1 MKRLI
6 ILLTGIMLLIS
17 GCKKTYEPTNI
28 SGLTNDINEIHNI
41 LKDKREIYFEKK
53 EYTLSKSE
61 LDNISKS
68 LDNISSSLN
77 ELNYLKKISKD
88 DELYTALKILIDLDL
103 LTILSDKDAKTK
115 TSAKII
121 VNMAQQRTKQM
132 ISLINAGV
140 DIRQYLKD
148 YKKLDCVGSSCGY
161 INILMYISMVSD
173 AVKQLKLSEEDRKT
187 FKNFTLNIKN
197 AWGLYLFQS
206 DGVDRQI
213 YRSIQDIYLPY
224 LKTKGIYNENIDNLM
239 RDITKYTIKKS
250 IYTITESTNNIFSYI
265 TDSKYVREFFM
276 DTKGGMVT
284 DEDLEMAKE
293 ERSGTYPAV
302 CSRPKF
308 LFEEAKKEC
317 LEYINKADFESLVE
331 KMADSNI
338 DDGKTYIIIDDEVCM
353 IEDNENTK
361 FYGKNEICKAIE
373 KKSKN

>member
-28 SGLTNDINEIHNI
+28 SDLTDDINKIHSI
-41 LKDKREIYFEKK
+41 LKDKREIYFEQK

-68 LDNISSSLN
+68 IDRISGKLN
-77 ELNYLKKISKD
+77 ELNYIKKISKD
-88 DELYTALKILIDLDL
+88 EELYTALKILIDLDVM
-103 LTILSDKDAKTK
+103 TILSDNDIDIKNI
-115 TSAKII
+115 SKIV

-161 INILMYISMVSD
+161 INILMYMSMVSD
-173 AVKQLKLSEEDRKT
+173 AVKQLKLSEEDKKT
-187 FKNFTLNIKN
+187 FDSFTTNITS

-206 DGVDRQI
+206 DGADRQI
-213 YRSIQDIYLPY
+213 YRSIQDKYLPY

-239 RDITKYTIKKS
+239 EDITKYTTNKS
-250 IYTITESTNNIFSYI
+250 MNFVAESTNTTLSYV
-265 TDSKYVREFFM
+265 TDSRYVKKFFM

-293 ERSGTYPAV
+293 ERSETYPAV
-302 CSRPKF
+302 CARPKF
-308 LFEEAKKEC
+308 LFEEGKKEC
-317 LEYINKADFESLVE
+317 LDYIEREDIKSLVE

-338 DDGKTYIIIDDEVCM
+338 DDGNRK
-353 IEDNENTK
+353 
-361 FYGKNEICKAIE
+361 E
-373 KKSKN
+373 K

>member
-1 MKRLI
+1 MRL
-6 ILLTGIMLLIS
+6 LLITFIMTLFIS
-17 GCKKTYEPTNI
+17 GCQKTYEPTNTLD
-28 SGLTNDINEIHNI
+28 LTDDINKIHSI
-41 LKDKREIYFEKK
+41 LKDKREIYFEQK
-53 EYTLSKSE
+53 EYTLSESE

-68 LDNISSSLN
+68 IDKISGKLN

-88 DELYTALKILIDLDL
+88 EDLYTALKILIDLDVM
-103 LTILSDKDAKTK
+103 TILSDNDIDIKNI
-115 TSAKII
+115 SKII

-148 YKKLDCVGSSCGY
+148 YKKLDCIGSSCGY

-213 YRSIQDIYLPY
+213 YRSIQKIYLPY
-224 LKTKGIYNENIDNLM
+224 LEKKGIYNDAIDNLM
-239 RDITKYTIKKS
+239 EDITKYTTNKS
-250 IYTITESTNNIFSYI
+250 MNFVAESANTALSYV
-265 TDSKYVREFFM
+265 TDSRYVKEFFM
-276 DTKGGMVT
+276 DTKNGKVT
-284 DEDLEMAKE
+284 EEDISMAKE
-293 ERSGTYPAV
+293 ERSETFPLI
-302 CSRPKF
+302 CKHNKF
-308 LFEEAKKEC
+308 LFEEARTEC
-317 LEYINKADFESLVE
+317 LDYINKANFESLVE

-353 IEDNENTK
+353 IKDKDKIN
-361 FYGKNEICKAIE
+361 FYGKNEICRAIE
-373 KKSKN
+373 KRSK

>member
-1 MKRLI
+1 MKRSI
-6 ILLTGIMLLIS
+6 IFFIGIMLLIS

-28 SGLTNDINEIHNI
+28 SDLTDDINEIHNI
-41 LKDKREIYFEKK
+41 LKDKREIYFEQKK
-53 EYTLSKSE
+53 YTLSESE

-68 LDNISSSLN
+68 IDRISGKLN
-77 ELNYLKKISKD
+77 ELNYIKKISKD
-88 DELYTALKILIDLDL
+88 EELYTALKILIDLDVM
-103 LTILSDKDAKTK
+103 TILSDNDIDKKNI
-115 TSAKII
+115 SKIV
-121 VNMAQQRTKQM
+121 VNMVQQRTNQI

-140 DIRQYLKD
+140 DIRQYLND
-148 YKKLDCVGSSCGY
+148 YQELKCIGSSCGHF
-161 INILMYISMVSD
+161 ITLIDIGNVSY
-173 AVKQLKLSEEDRKT
+173 AIKNLELNEEDRKT
-187 FKNFTLNIKN
+187 FENLTFNITS

-206 DGVDRQI
+206 DGADRQI

>member
-1 MKRLI
+1 MKRSI
-6 ILLTGIMLLIS
+6 IFFIGIMLLIS

-28 SGLTNDINEIHNI
+28 SGLTDDINKIHSI
-41 LKDKREIYFEKK
+41 LKDKREIYFKQK
-53 EYTLSKSE
+53 EYTLSESE

-68 LDNISSSLN
+68 IDRISGKLN

-88 DELYTALKILIDLDL
+88 EELYTALKILIDLDL
-103 LTILSDKDAKTK
+103 LTILSGKNAKTK
-115 TSAKII
+115 TSAKNI

-140 DIRQYLKD
+140 DIRQYLND
-148 YKKLDCVGSSCGY
+148 YQELKCIGSSCGY
-161 INILMYISMVSD
+161 ITVLMYINMVSG
-173 AVKQLKLSEEDRKT
+173 AVKDLKLSEEDRKT
-187 FKNFTLNIKN
+187 FDSFTTNITS

-206 DGVDRQI
+206 DGADRQI

-239 RDITKYTIKKS
+239 GDITKYTINKS
-250 IYTITESTNNIFSYI
+250 INFVAESPNTTLNYV
-265 TDSKYVREFFM
+265 TDSRYVKEFFM

-293 ERSGTYPAV
+293 ERSETYPAV
-302 CSRPKF
+302 CARPKF
-308 LFEEAKKEC
+308 LFEEGKKEC
-317 LEYINKADFESLVE
+317 LDYIEREDIKSLVE

-338 DDGKTYIIIDDEVCM
+338 DDGKKYIVIDDEVCM
-353 IEDNENTK
+353 IEDNDKIK

>member
-1 MKRLI
+1 MRL
-6 ILLTGIMLLIS
+6 LLITFIMTLFIS
-17 GCKKTYEPTNI
+17 SCQKTYEPTNV
-28 SGLTNDINEIHNI
+28 SDLTADINHIHNI
-41 LKDKREIYFEKK
+41 LKDKRENYFETRK
-53 EYTLSKSE
+53 YSLSSSE
-61 LDNISKS
+61 LDIISKS
-68 LDNISSSLN
+68 LDKISGSLN

-88 DELYTALKILIDLDL
+88 EELYAALKILIDLDL

-115 TSAKII
+115 TSAKTI

-161 INILMYISMVSD
+161 INILMHIGMVSG
-173 AVKQLKLSEEDRKT
+173 AVKDLKLSEEDRKT
-187 FKNFTLNIKN
+187 FDSFTTNITS

-206 DGVDRQI
+206 DGADRQI
-213 YRSIQDIYLPY
+213 YRSIQKIYLPY

-239 RDITKYTIKKS
+239 GDITKYTINKS
-250 IYTITESTNNIFSYI
+250 INFVAESANTTLSYV
-265 TDSKYVREFFM
+265 TDSRYVKEFFM

-293 ERSGTYPAV
+293 ERSETYPAV
-302 CSRPKF
+302 CARPKF
-308 LFEEAKKEC
+308 LFEEGKKEC
-317 LEYINKADFESLVE
+317 LDYIEREDFKSLVE

-338 DDGKTYIIIDDEVCM
+338 DDGKKYIIIDDEVCM
-353 IEDNENTK
+353 IEDNDKIK

>member
-1 MKRLI
+1 MRL
-6 ILLTGIMLLIS
+6 LLITFIMTLFIS
-17 GCKKTYEPTNI
+17 GCQKTYEPTNV
-28 SGLTNDINEIHNI
+28 SDLTADINHIHNI
-41 LKDKREIYFEKK
+41 LKDKRENYFETRK
-53 EYTLSKSE
+53 YSLSSSE
-61 LDNISKS
+61 LDIISKS

-88 DELYTALKILIDLDL
+88 EELYAALKILIDLDL

-161 INILMYISMVSD
+161 INILMHIGMVSG
-173 AVKQLKLSEEDRKT
+173 AVKDLKLSEEDRKT

-206 DGVDRQI
+206 DGADRQI
-213 YRSIQDIYLPY
+213 YRSIQKIYLPY
-224 LKTKGIYNENIDNLM
+224 LEKKGIYNDAIDNLM
-239 RDITKYTIKKS
+239 EDITKYTTNKS
-250 IYTITESTNNIFSYI
+250 MNFVAESANTTLSYV
-265 TDSKYVREFFM
+265 TDSRYVKEFFM
-276 DTKGGMVT
+276 DTKFGKVT
-284 DEDLEMAKE
+284 EEDISMAKE
-293 ERSGTYPAV
+293 ERSETFPLI
-302 CSRPKF
+302 CKHNEF
-308 LFEEAKKEC
+308 IFEKAKKEC
-317 LEYINKADFESLVE
+317 IDYINKADFESLVE

-353 IEDNENTK
+353 IKDKDKNN
-361 FYGKNEICKAIE
+361 FYGKNEICRAIE
-373 KKSKN
+373 KRSK

>member
-28 SGLTNDINEIHNI
+28 SGLTDDINKIHSI
-41 LKDKREIYFEKK
+41 LKDKREIYFEQK

-68 LDNISSSLN
+68 IDRISGKLN
-77 ELNYLKKISKD
+77 ELNYIKKISKD
-88 DELYTALKILIDLDL
+88 EELYTALKILIDLDVM
-103 LTILSDKDAKTK
+103 TILSDNDIDIKNI
-115 TSAKII
+115 SKIV

-161 INILMYISMVSD
+161 INILMYMSMVSD
-173 AVKQLKLSEEDRKT
+173 AVKQLKLSEEDKKT
-187 FKNFTLNIKN
+187 FDSFTTNITS

-206 DGVDRQI
+206 DGADRQI

-239 RDITKYTIKKS
+239 EDITKYTTNKS
-250 IYTITESTNNIFSYI
+250 MNFVAESTNTTLSYV
-265 TDSKYVREFFM
+265 TDSRYVKEFFM

-293 ERSGTYPAV
+293 ERSETFPLI
-302 CSRPKF
+302 CKHNEF
-308 LFEEAKKEC
+308 IFEEAKKEC
-317 LEYINKADFESLVE
+317 IDYINKVDFESLVK

-338 DDGKTYIIIDDEVCM
+338 DDGKKYIVIDDEVCM
-353 IEDNENTK
+353 IEDNDKIK

>member
-17 GCKKTYEPTNI
+17 GCKKTYESTNI
-28 SGLTNDINEIHNI
+28 SGLTDDINEIHNI
-41 LKDKREIYFEKK
+41 LKDKRENYFEKK

-61 LDNISKS
+61 LDNTSKS
-68 LDNISSSLN
+68 IDRISGKLN

-88 DELYTALKILIDLDL
+88 EELYTALKILIDLDL
-103 LTILSDKDAKTK
+103 LTILSNKDAKTK
-115 TSAKII
+115 ETAKTI

-161 INILMYISMVSD
+161 INILMHIGMVSG
-173 AVKQLKLSEEDRKT
+173 AVKDLKLSEEDRKT
-187 FKNFTLNIKN
+187 FDSFTTNITS

-206 DGVDRQI
+206 DGADRQI

-224 LKTKGIYNENIDNLM
+224 LEKKGIYNDAIDNLM
-239 RDITKYTIKKS
+239 EDITKYTTNKS
-250 IYTITESTNNIFSYI
+250 MNFVAESTNTTLSYV
-265 TDSKYVREFFM
+265 TDSRYVKEFFM
-276 DTKGGMVT
+276 DTKFGKVT
-284 DEDLEMAKE
+284 EEDISMAKE
-293 ERSGTYPAV
+293 DRSETFPLI
-302 CSRPKF
+302 CKHNEF
-308 LFEEAKKEC
+308 LFEEARTEC
-317 LEYINKADFESLVE
+317 LDYINKADFESLVE
-331 KMADSNI
+331 KMADGNI
-338 DDGKTYIIIDDEVCM
+338 DDGKKYIIIDDEVCM
-353 IEDNENTK
+353 IEDNDKIK

>member
-1 MKRLI
+1 MKRSI
-6 ILLTGIMLLIS
+6 IFFIGIMLLIS

-28 SGLTNDINEIHNI
+28 SGLTDDINKIHSI
-41 LKDKREIYFEKK
+41 LKDKREIYFEQK
-53 EYTLSKSE
+53 EHTLSKSE

-68 LDNISSSLN
+68 IDRISGKLN
-77 ELNYLKKISKD
+77 ELNYIKKISKD
-88 DELYTALKILIDLDL
+88 EDLYTALKILIDLDVM
-103 LTILSDKDAKTK
+103 TILSDNDIDIKNI
-115 TSAKII
+115 SKIV

-161 INILMYISMVSD
+161 INILMYMSMVSD
-173 AVKQLKLSEEDRKT
+173 AVKQLKLSEEDKKT
-187 FKNFTLNIKN
+187 FDSFTTNITS

-206 DGVDRQI
+206 DGADRQI

-239 RDITKYTIKKS
+239 EDITKYTTNKS
-250 IYTITESTNNIFSYI
+250 MNFVAESTNTTLSYV
-265 TDSKYVREFFM
+265 TDSRYVKEFFM

-293 ERSGTYPAV
+293 ERSETYPAV
-302 CSRPKF
+302 CARPKF
-308 LFEEAKKEC
+308 LFEEGKKEC
-317 LEYINKADFESLVE
+317 LDYIEREDIKSLVE

-338 DDGKTYIIIDDEVCM
+338 DDGKKYIVIDDEVCM
-353 IEDNENTK
+353 IEDNDKIK